1 MLLVDNFDKVKNVVQ
16 WKPEQTYYK
25 FVALIRAKDYKDGE
39 RPVLLD
45 KEKQECFVRQ
55 WLVDSEE
62 YFDRVKED
70 MKTVVEMFRCRLY
83 MTLDRKSTMKTL
95 IAARD
100 VVNRQLDSYLG
111 VKEPQ
116 VSVKMFNKL
125 VPSVTQ
131 LAESSDRE
139 GRRWMFDVDT
149 KDVNVLETVKNL
161 CGEYYLETFET
172 KNGYHVV
179 ADKKF
184 DANGRL
190 KEFESKRYTD
200 EVVNSQ
206 GNTMLYVTKY
216 VNNLLPVEVKANSL
230 VLVAMGA

>member
-131 LAESSDRE
+131 LDESSDRD

-149 KDVNVLETVKNL
+149 KDVNVLNVVKKL
-161 CGEYYLETFET
+161 CGTDYLESFET

-190 KEFESKRYTD
+190 FCLKNNGKLAKFNDSLFNENEKKLLRES
-200 EVVNSQ
+200 E
-206 GNTMLYVTKY
+206 
-216 VNNLLPVEVKANSL
+216 VEVKANSL

>member
-16 WKPEQTYYK
+16 WKPEQTYHK

-70 MKTVVEMFRCRLY
+70 MKTVVEMFKCRLY

-100 VVNRQLDSYLG
+100 VINRQLDSYLG

-131 LAESSDRE
+131 LAESSDRD

-149 KDVNVLETVKNL
+149 KDVNVLNVVKKL
-161 CGEYYLETFET
+161 CGTDYLESFET

-190 KEFESKRYTD
+190 LCLK
-200 EVVNSQ
+200 
-206 GNTMLYVTKY
+206 
-216 VNNLLPVEVKANSL
+216 NNGKLAKFNDSL
-230 VLVAMGA
+230 FNENEKNC

>member
-116 VSVKMFNKL
+116 VSVKIFNKL

-131 LAESSDRE
+131 LAESSDRD

-149 KDVNVLETVKNL
+149 KDVNVLNVVKKL
-161 CGEYYLETFET
+161 CGTDYLESFET

-190 KEFESKRYTD
+190 LCLK
-200 EVVNSQ
+200 
-206 GNTMLYVTKY
+206 
-216 VNNLLPVEVKANSL
+216 NNGKLAKFDDSVFNENEKNC
-230 VLVAMGA
+230 

>member
-95 IAARD
+95 MAARD

-131 LAESSDRE
+131 LAESSDKE

-149 KDVNVLETVKNL
+149 KDVNVLNVVKKL
-161 CGEYYLETFET
+161 CGTDYLEFFET

-190 KEFESKRYTD
+190 LCLKNNGKLAKFDDSLFNENEK
-200 EVVNSQ
+200 
-206 GNTMLYVTKY
+206 
-216 VNNLLPVEVKANSL
+216 NLLRESEVEVKANSL

>member
-131 LAESSDRE
+131 LAESSDRD

-149 KDVNVLETVKNL
+149 KDVNVLNVVKKL
-161 CGEYYLETFET
+161 CGIDYLESFET

-190 KEFESKRYTD
+190 LCLKNNGKLAKFDDSVFNENEKKLLRES
-200 EVVNSQ
+200 E
-206 GNTMLYVTKY
+206 
-216 VNNLLPVEVKANSL
+216 VEVKANSL

>member
-131 LAESSDRE
+131 LAESSDRD

-149 KDVNVLETVKNL
+149 KDVNVLNVVKKL
-161 CGEYYLETFET
+161 CGIDYLESFET

-190 KEFESKRYTD
+190 FCLKNNGKLAKFNDSLFNENEKKLLRES
-200 EVVNSQ
+200 E
-206 GNTMLYVTKY
+206 
-216 VNNLLPVEVKANSL
+216 VEVKVNSL

>member
-39 RPVLLD
+39 KPVLLD

-55 WLVDSEE
+55 WLVDNEE
-62 YFDRVKED
+62 YFERVKED
-70 MKTVVEMFRCRLY
+70 MKTVVEMFKCRLY

-95 IAARD
+95 LAVRD
-100 VVNRQLDSYLG
+100 VINRQLDSYLG

-131 LAESSDRE
+131 LAESSDKE

-149 KDVNVLETVKNL
+149 KNEDVLKAVKEL

-179 ADKKF
+179 ANKKF
-184 DANGRL
+184 DANGLLRL
-190 KEFESKRYTD
+190 VQNGYT
-200 EVVNSQ
+200 
-206 GNTMLYVTKY
+206 NTNVEKLKLTSLALFH
-216 VNNLLPVEVKANSL
+216 NDTVEVKANSL
-230 VLVAMGA
+230 ILVAMAE

>member
-25 FVALIRAKDYKDGE
+25 FVALIRAKDYKDDE
-39 RPVLLD
+39 RPILLD

-55 WLVDSEE
+55 WLVDNEE
-62 YFDRVKED
+62 YYERVKED
-70 MKTVVEMFRCRLY
+70 MKTVVEMFKCRLY

-149 KDVNVLETVKNL
+149 KDEDVLKAVKEL
-161 CGEYYLETFET
+161 CGEHYLETFET

-179 ADKKF
+179 ANKKF
-184 DANGRL
+184 DANGLLRL
-190 KEFESKRYTD
+190 VQNGYT
-200 EVVNSQ
+200 
-206 GNTMLYVTKY
+206 NTDIEKLKLTSLALFH
-216 VNNLLPVEVKANSL
+216 NDAVEVKANSL
-230 VLVAMGA
+230 VLVAMAK

>member
-45 KEKQECFVRQ
+45 TEKQECFVRQ

-131 LAESSDRE
+131 LAESSDRD

-149 KDVNVLETVKNL
+149 KDVNVLNVVKKL
-161 CGEYYLETFET
+161 CGTDYLESFET

-190 KEFESKRYTD
+190 LCLKNNGKLAKFDDSVFNENEKKLLRES
-200 EVVNSQ
+200 E
-206 GNTMLYVTKY
+206 
-216 VNNLLPVEVKANSL
+216 VEVKANSL

>member
-1 MLLVDNFDKVKNVVQ
+1 MLVVDNFDKVKNIVQ

-55 WLVDSEE
+55 WLVDNEE
-62 YFDRVKED
+62 YFERVKED

-83 MTLDRKSTMKTL
+83 MTLDRKSTLKTL
-95 IAARD
+95 IAARN
-100 VVNRQLDSYLG
+100 VINTQLDHYLG
-111 VKEPQ
+111 ISEPQ
-116 VSVKMFNKL
+116 VSVKIFNKL

-131 LAESSDRE
+131 LAESSDKE
-139 GRRWMFDVDT
+139 GRRWMFDVDN
-149 KDVNVLETVKNL
+149 KNVDVLNAVKKL

-184 DANGRL
+184 DAGGRL
-190 KEFESKRYTD
+190 NCLKYNSKIRDFDTSVFTN
-200 EVVNSQ
+200 EER
-206 GNTMLYVTKY
+206 MIL
-216 VNNLLPVEVKANSL
+216 NNAEVEVKSNSL
-230 VLVAMGA
+230 VLVAMAQ

>member
-16 WKPEQTYYK
+16 WKPKQTYYK

-95 IAARD
+95 LAARD
-100 VVNRQLDSYLG
+100 VINRQLDSYLG

-131 LAESSDRE
+131 LAESSDRDS
-139 GRRWMFDVDT
+139 RRWMFDVDT
-149 KDVNVLETVKNL
+149 KDVNVLNVVKKL
-161 CGEYYLETFET
+161 CGTDYLESFET

-190 KEFESKRYTD
+190 LCLKNNGKLAKFDDSLFNENER
-200 EVVNSQ
+200 
-206 GNTMLYVTKY
+206 
-216 VNNLLPVEVKANSL
+216 NLLRESEVEVKANSL

>member
-45 KEKQECFVRQ
+45 KEKQECFVSQ

-131 LAESSDRE
+131 LAESSDRD

-149 KDVNVLETVKNL
+149 KDVNVLNVVKKL
-161 CGEYYLETFET
+161 CGTDYLESFET

-190 KEFESKRYTD
+190 FCLKNNGKLAKFNDSLFNENEKKLLRES
-200 EVVNSQ
+200 E
-206 GNTMLYVTKY
+206 
-216 VNNLLPVEVKANSL
+216 VEVKANSL

>member
-131 LAESSDRE
+131 LAESSDRD

-149 KDVNVLETVKNL
+149 KDVNVLNVVKKL
-161 CGEYYLETFET
+161 CGTDYLESFET

-190 KEFESKRYTD
+190 FCLKNNGKLAKFNDSLFNENEKKIVKRIR
-200 EVVNSQ
+200 S
-206 GNTMLYVTKY
+206 
-216 VNNLLPVEVKANSL
+216 
-230 VLVAMGA
+230 

>member
-95 IAARD
+95 MAARD

-131 LAESSDRE
+131 LTESSDKE

-149 KDVNVLETVKNL
+149 KDVNVLNVVKKL
-161 CGEYYLETFET
+161 CGTDYLEFFET

-190 KEFESKRYTD
+190 LCLKNNGKLAKFDDSLFNENEK
-200 EVVNSQ
+200 
-206 GNTMLYVTKY
+206 
-216 VNNLLPVEVKANSL
+216 NLLRESEVEVKANSL

>member
-131 LAESSDRE
+131 LAESSDRD

-149 KDVNVLETVKNL
+149 KDVNVLNVVKKL
-161 CGEYYLETFET
+161 CGTDYLESFET

-190 KEFESKRYTD
+190 LCLKNNGKLAKFNDSLFNENEKKLLRES
-200 EVVNSQ
+200 E
-206 GNTMLYVTKY
+206 
-216 VNNLLPVEVKANSL
+216 VEVKANSL

>member
-131 LAESSDRE
+131 LAESSDRD

-149 KDVNVLETVKNL
+149 KDVNVLNVVKKL
-161 CGEYYLETFET
+161 CGTDYLESFET

-190 KEFESKRYTD
+190 FCLK
-200 EVVNSQ
+200 
-206 GNTMLYVTKY
+206 
-216 VNNLLPVEVKANSL
+216 NNGKLAKFNDSLFNENEKKLLRETEVEVKANSL

>member
-25 FVALIRAKDYKDGE
+25 FVALIRAKDYKDGKK
-39 RPVLLD
+39 PVLLD

-55 WLVDSEE
+55 WLVDNEE
-62 YFDRVKED
+62 YFERVKED
-70 MKTVVEMFRCRLY
+70 MKTVVEMFKCRLY

-95 IAARD
+95 LAARD
-100 VVNRQLDSYLG
+100 VINRQLDSYLG

-131 LAESSDRE
+131 LAESSDRD

-149 KDVNVLETVKNL
+149 KNEDVLKAVKEL

-179 ADKKF
+179 ANKKF
-184 DANGRL
+184 DANGLLRL
-190 KEFESKRYTD
+190 VQNGYT
-200 EVVNSQ
+200 
-206 GNTMLYVTKY
+206 NTDVEKLKLTSLALFH
-216 VNNLLPVEVKANSL
+216 NDTVEVKANSL
-230 VLVAMGA
+230 VLVAMAE

>member
-100 VVNRQLDSYLG
+100 VINRQLDSYLG

-131 LAESSDRE
+131 LAESSDRD

-149 KDVNVLETVKNL
+149 KDVNVLNVVKKLCETD
-161 CGEYYLETFET
+161 YLESFET

-190 KEFESKRYTD
+190 RCLKNNGKIAKFDVSLFNENERKLIRES
-200 EVVNSQ
+200 E
-206 GNTMLYVTKY
+206 
-216 VNNLLPVEVKANSL
+216 VEVKANSL
-230 VLVAMGA
+230 VLVAMCT

>member
-131 LAESSDRE
+131 LAESSDRD

-149 KDVNVLETVKNL
+149 KDVNVLNVVKKL
-161 CGEYYLETFET
+161 CGIDYLESFET

-190 KEFESKRYTD
+190 FCLKIME
-200 EVVNSQ
+200 N
-206 GNTMLYVTKY
+206 
-216 VNNLLPVEVKANSL
+216 
-230 VLVAMGA
+230 

>member
-1 MLLVDNFDKVKNVVQ
+1 MLIVDNFDKVKNVVQ

-39 RPVLLD
+39 FPVLLD

-55 WLVDSEE
+55 WLVDNEE
-62 YFDRVKED
+62 YFERVKED
-70 MKTVVEMFRCRLY
+70 MKTVVEMFKCRLY

-100 VVNRQLDSYLG
+100 VINRQLDSYLG

-131 LAESSDRE
+131 LAESSDRD

-149 KDVNVLETVKNL
+149 KDVNVLNVVKKL
-161 CGEYYLETFET
+161 CGEFYLETFET

-184 DANGRL
+184 DANARL
-190 KEFESKRYTD
+190 QCVKHRGKLRDFDMSQYSNEES
-200 EVVNSQ
+200 ELLENSE
-206 GNTMLYVTKY
+206 
-216 VNNLLPVEVKANSL
+216 VEVKANSL
-230 VLVAMGA
+230 ILVAMGK

>member
-131 LAESSDRE
+131 LAESSDRDS
-139 GRRWMFDVDT
+139 RRWMFDVDT
-149 KDVNVLETVKNL
+149 KDVNVLNVVKKL
-161 CGEYYLETFET
+161 CGTDYLESFET
-172 KNGYHVV
+172 KNGHHVV

-190 KEFESKRYTD
+190 LCLKNNGKLAKFDDSVFNENEKKLLRES
-200 EVVNSQ
+200 E
-206 GNTMLYVTKY
+206 
-216 VNNLLPVEVKANSL
+216 VEVKANSL

>member
-70 MKTVVEMFRCRLY
+70 MKTVVEMFKCRLY

-95 IAARD
+95 LVARD
-100 VVNRQLDSYLG
+100 VINRQLDSYLG

-131 LAESSDRE
+131 LAESSDRDS
-139 GRRWMFDVDT
+139 RRWMFDVDT
-149 KDVNVLETVKNL
+149 KDVNVLNVVKKL
-161 CGEYYLETFET
+161 CGTDYLESFET

-190 KEFESKRYTD
+190 LCLKNNGKLAKFDDSLFNENER
-200 EVVNSQ
+200 
-206 GNTMLYVTKY
+206 
-216 VNNLLPVEVKANSL
+216 NLLRESEVEVKANSL

>member
-39 RPVLLD
+39 RHVLLD

-116 VSVKMFNKL
+116 VSVKMFNKF

-131 LAESSDRE
+131 LAESSDRD

-149 KDVNVLETVKNL
+149 KDVNVLNVVKKL
-161 CGEYYLETFET
+161 CGTDYLESFET

-190 KEFESKRYTD
+190 FCLKNNGKLAKFNDSLFNENEKKLLRES
-200 EVVNSQ
+200 E
-206 GNTMLYVTKY
+206 
-216 VNNLLPVEVKANSL
+216 VEVKANSL

>member
-1 MLLVDNFDKVKNVVQ
+1 MFLVDNFDKVKNVVQ

-131 LAESSDRE
+131 LAESSDRD

-149 KDVNVLETVKNL
+149 KDVNVLNVVKKL
-161 CGEYYLETFET
+161 CGTDYLESFET

-190 KEFESKRYTD
+190 FCLKNNGKLAKFNDSLFNENEKKLLRES
-200 EVVNSQ
+200 E
-206 GNTMLYVTKY
+206 
-216 VNNLLPVEVKANSL
+216 VEVKANSL

>member
-131 LAESSDRE
+131 LAESSDRD

-149 KDVNVLETVKNL
+149 KDVNVLNVVKKL
-161 CGEYYLETFET
+161 CGIDYLESFET

-190 KEFESKRYTD
+190 FCLKNNGKLAKFDDSVFNENEKKLLRES
-200 EVVNSQ
+200 E
-206 GNTMLYVTKY
+206 
-216 VNNLLPVEVKANSL
+216 VEVKANSL

>member
-131 LAESSDRE
+131 LAESSDRD

-149 KDVNVLETVKNL
+149 KDVNVLNVVKKL
-161 CGEYYLETFET
+161 CGTDYLESFET

-190 KEFESKRYTD
+190 FCLKNNGKLTKFNDSLFNENEKKLLRES
-200 EVVNSQ
+200 E
-206 GNTMLYVTKY
+206 
-216 VNNLLPVEVKANSL
+216 VEVKANSL

>member
-131 LAESSDRE
+131 LAESSDKE

-149 KDVNVLETVKNL
+149 KDVNVLNVVKKL
-161 CGEYYLETFET
+161 CGTDYLESFET

-190 KEFESKRYTD
+190 LCLKNNGKLAKFDDSLFNENEKKLLRES
-200 EVVNSQ
+200 E
-206 GNTMLYVTKY
+206 
-216 VNNLLPVEVKANSL
+216 VEVKANSL
-230 VLVAMGA
+230 VLVAMCT

>member
-1 MLLVDNFDKVKNVVQ
+1 MLIVDNFDKVKNVVQ

-39 RPVLLD
+39 FPVLLD
-45 KEKQECFVRQ
+45 KAKQECFVRQ
-55 WLVDSEE
+55 WLVDNEE
-62 YFDRVKED
+62 YFERVKED
-70 MKTVVEMFRCRLY
+70 MKTVVEMFKCRLY

-100 VVNRQLDSYLG
+100 VINRQLDSYLG

-131 LAESSDRE
+131 LAESSDRD

-149 KDVNVLETVKNL
+149 KDVNVLNVVKKL
-161 CGEYYLETFET
+161 CGEFYLETFET

-184 DANGRL
+184 DANARL
-190 KEFESKRYTD
+190 QCVKHRGKLRDFDMSLYSNEES
-200 EVVNSQ
+200 ELLENSE
-206 GNTMLYVTKY
+206 
-216 VNNLLPVEVKANSL
+216 VEVKANSL
-230 VLVAMGA
+230 ILVAMGK

>member
-45 KEKQECFVRQ
+45 TEKQECFVRQ

-131 LAESSDRE
+131 LAESSDRD

-149 KDVNVLETVKNL
+149 KDVNVLNVVKKL
-161 CGEYYLETFET
+161 CGTDYLESFET

-190 KEFESKRYTD
+190 FCLKNNGKLAKFNDSLFNENEKKLLRES
-200 EVVNSQ
+200 E
-206 GNTMLYVTKY
+206 
-216 VNNLLPVEVKANSL
+216 VEVKANSL

>member
-45 KEKQECFVRQ
+45 KEKQEYFVRQ

-131 LAESSDRE
+131 LAESSDRD

-149 KDVNVLETVKNL
+149 KDVNVLNVVKKL
-161 CGEYYLETFET
+161 CGIDYLESFET

-190 KEFESKRYTD
+190 LCLKNNGKLAKFDDSVFNENEKKLLRES
-200 EVVNSQ
+200 E
-206 GNTMLYVTKY
+206 
-216 VNNLLPVEVKANSL
+216 VEVKANSL

>member
-1 MLLVDNFDKVKNVVQ
+1 MLIVDNFDKVKNVVQ

-39 RPVLLD
+39 FPVLLD

-55 WLVDSEE
+55 WLVDNEE
-62 YFDRVKED
+62 YFERVKED
-70 MKTVVEMFRCRLY
+70 MKTVVEMFKCRLY
-83 MTLDRKSTMKTL
+83 MTLDRKSPMKTL

-100 VVNRQLDSYLG
+100 VINRQLDSYLG

-131 LAESSDRE
+131 LAESSDRD

-149 KDVNVLETVKNL
+149 KDVNVLNVVVNFILKLLKLKMVITLLQIKNL
-161 CGEYYLETFET
+161 MQMPDFNVL
-172 KNGYHVV
+172 NI
-179 ADKKF
+179 
-184 DANGRL
+184 
-190 KEFESKRYTD
+190 
-200 EVVNSQ
+200 EVN
-206 GNTMLYVTKY
+206 
-216 VNNLLPVEVKANSL
+216 
-230 VLVAMGA
+230 

>member
-45 KEKQECFVRQ
+45 KEKQECFIRQ

-131 LAESSDRE
+131 LAESSDRD

-149 KDVNVLETVKNL
+149 KDVNVLNVVKKL
-161 CGEYYLETFET
+161 CGTDYLESFET

-190 KEFESKRYTD
+190 FCLKNNGKLAKFNDSLFNENEKKLLRES
-200 EVVNSQ
+200 E
-206 GNTMLYVTKY
+206 
-216 VNNLLPVEVKANSL
+216 VEVKANSL

>member
-131 LAESSDRE
+131 LAESSDRD

-149 KDVNVLETVKNL
+149 KDVNVLNVVKKL
-161 CGEYYLETFET
+161 CGTDYLESFET

-190 KEFESKRYTD
+190 LCLKNNGKLAKFDDSLFNENEKKLLRES
-200 EVVNSQ
+200 E
-206 GNTMLYVTKY
+206 
-216 VNNLLPVEVKANSL
+216 VEVKANSL

>member
-1 MLLVDNFDKVKNVVQ
+1 MLIVDNFDKVKNVVQ

-39 RPVLLD
+39 FPVLLD

-55 WLVDSEE
+55 WLVDNEE
-62 YFDRVKED
+62 YFERVKED
-70 MKTVVEMFRCRLY
+70 MKTVVEMFKCRLY

-100 VVNRQLDSYLG
+100 VINRQLDSYLG

-131 LAESSDRE
+131 LAESSDRKCK
-139 GRRWMFDVDT
+139 RWMLDVDT
-149 KDVNVLETVKNL
+149 KDVNVLNVVKKL
-161 CGEYYLETFET
+161 CGEFYLETFET

-184 DANGRL
+184 DATGYL
-190 KEFESKRYTD
+190 KCVR
-200 EVVNSQ
+200 N
-206 GNTMLYVTKY
+206 
-216 VNNLLPVEVKANSL
+216 NNLLPLFREKIMWLEDNEVDLLKNSEVEVKANSL
-230 VLVAMGA
+230 ILVAMGK

>member
-1 MLLVDNFDKVKNVVQ
+1 MLIVDNFDKVKNVVQ

-39 RPVLLD
+39 FPVLLD

-55 WLVDSEE
+55 WFVDNEE
-62 YFDRVKED
+62 YFERVKED
-70 MKTVVEMFRCRLY
+70 MKTVVEMFKCRLY

-100 VVNRQLDSYLG
+100 VINRQLDSYLG

-131 LAESSDRE
+131 LAESSDRD

-149 KDVNVLETVKNL
+149 KDVNVLNVVKKL
-161 CGEYYLETFET
+161 CGEFYLETFET

-184 DANGRL
+184 DANARL
-190 KEFESKRYTD
+190 QCVKHRGKLRDFDMSLYSNEES
-200 EVVNSQ
+200 E
-206 GNTMLYVTKY
+206 LLE
-216 VNNLLPVEVKANSL
+216 NLEVEVKANSL
-230 VLVAMGA
+230 ILVAMGK

>member
-1 MLLVDNFDKVKNVVQ
+1 MLIVDNFDKVKNVVQ

-39 RPVLLD
+39 FPVLLD
-45 KEKQECFVRQ
+45 KEKQECFVSQ
-55 WLVDSEE
+55 WLVDNEE
-62 YFDRVKED
+62 YFERVKED
-70 MKTVVEMFRCRLY
+70 MKTVVEMFKCRLY

-100 VVNRQLDSYLG
+100 VINRQLDSYLG

-131 LAESSDRE
+131 LAESSDRD

-149 KDVNVLETVKNL
+149 KDVNVLNVVKKL
-161 CGEYYLETFET
+161 CGEFYLETFET

-184 DANGRL
+184 DANARL
-190 KEFESKRYTD
+190 QCVKHRGKLRDFDMSLYSNEES
-200 EVVNSQ
+200 ELLENSE
-206 GNTMLYVTKY
+206 
-216 VNNLLPVEVKANSL
+216 VEVKANSL
-230 VLVAMGA
+230 ILVAMGK

>member
-45 KEKQECFVRQ
+45 KEKQECFVHQ

-131 LAESSDRE
+131 LAESSDRD

-149 KDVNVLETVKNL
+149 KDVNVLNVVKKL
-161 CGEYYLETFET
+161 CGTDYLESFET

-190 KEFESKRYTD
+190 FCLK
-200 EVVNSQ
+200 
-206 GNTMLYVTKY
+206 
-216 VNNLLPVEVKANSL
+216 NNGKLAKFNDSL
-230 VLVAMGA
+230 FNENEKNC

>member
-125 VPSVTQ
+125 VPSITQ
-131 LAESSDRE
+131 LAESSDRD

-149 KDVNVLETVKNL
+149 KDVNVLNVVKKL
-161 CGEYYLETFET
+161 CGTDYLESFET

-190 KEFESKRYTD
+190 FCLKNNGKLAKFNDSLFNENEKKLLRES
-200 EVVNSQ
+200 E
-206 GNTMLYVTKY
+206 
-216 VNNLLPVEVKANSL
+216 VEVKANSL

>member
-131 LAESSDRE
+131 LAESSDRD

-149 KDVNVLETVKNL
+149 KDVNVLNVVKKL
-161 CGEYYLETFET
+161 CGTDYLESFET

-190 KEFESKRYTD
+190 FCLKNNGKLAKFNDSLFNENEKKLLRES
-200 EVVNSQ
+200 E
-206 GNTMLYVTKY
+206 
-216 VNNLLPVEVKANSL
+216 VEVKANSL
-230 VLVAMGA
+230 VLVAMGE

>member
-131 LAESSDRE
+131 LAESSDRD
-139 GRRWMFDVDT
+139 GHRWMFDVDT
-149 KDVNVLETVKNL
+149 KDVNVLNVVKKL
-161 CGEYYLETFET
+161 CGTDYLESFET

-190 KEFESKRYTD
+190 FCLKNNGKLAKFNDSLFNENEKKLLRES
-200 EVVNSQ
+200 E
-206 GNTMLYVTKY
+206 
-216 VNNLLPVEVKANSL
+216 VEVKANSL